1 MWVTADVSSVLP
13 KGMEMDGS
21 EVSQGELRGFQKYIQ
36 CWFAGALRRNGGLGG
51 MMSLLPELVITG
63 GNGGV
68 EGYPGVAFV
77 WLQSVHVELKPA
89 LGLSE
94 NNSLCWRND

>member
-1 MWVTADVSSVLP
+1 MSCAASKNIYSAGLP
-13 KGMEMDGS
+13 ELGGEMEG
-21 EVSQGELRGFQKYIQ
+21 Q
-36 CWFAGALRRNGGLGG
+36 CRLTGG

-68 EGYPGVAFV
+68 EGHPGVAFV

-94 NNSLCWRND
+94 NNSLCWNDKESACFLLINVS

>member
-1 MWVTADVSSVLP
+1 MLVCRSSEEKWRAGRDDVTAPCDDV
-13 KGMEMDGS
+13 
-21 EVSQGELRGFQKYIQ
+21 
-36 CWFAGALRRNGGLGG
+36 
-51 MMSLLPELVITG
+51 VITG

-94 NNSLCWRND
+94 NNSLC

>member
-1 MWVTADVSSVLP
+1 
-13 KGMEMDGS
+13 MDGS

-36 CWFAGALRRNGGLGG
+36 WWFAGALRKNGGLGG

-94 NNSLCWRND
+94 NNSLC